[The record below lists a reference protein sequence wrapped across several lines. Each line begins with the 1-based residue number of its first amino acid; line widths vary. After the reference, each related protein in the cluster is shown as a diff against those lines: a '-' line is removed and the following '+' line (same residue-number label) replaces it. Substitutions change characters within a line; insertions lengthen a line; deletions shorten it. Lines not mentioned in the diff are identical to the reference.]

1 MEHGVIR
8 MKVIYLSKRRIFLIW
23 IVFGMVMFLG
33 VAARIKTPEMIA
45 VFSSPVEKKTI
56 VIDPG
61 HGGFDSGAVSPS
73 GTREDELNLKVALK
87 LKQYL
92 LEHNAEVILTRET
105 NESIVPRKSEDMRK
119 RIDIIRENNPDVVI
133 SIHMNKFPQS
143 QYFGGQTFYMTG
155 SEKGKKLAQSIQT
168 KLLENLIEGNTRQI
182 KAVSNMIILKA
193 GSAPAVIVECG
204 FLSNAKEESLLIT
217 NAYQDKIA
225 WSIFNGILDYFAN
238 EEAFYWD
245 GVQPPSQLS

>member
-1 MEHGVIR
+1 
-8 MKVIYLSKRRIFLIW
+8 
-23 IVFGMVMFLG
+23 
-33 VAARIKTPEMIA
+33 
-45 VFSSPVEKKTI
+45 
-56 VIDPG
+56 
-61 HGGFDSGAVSPS
+61 
-73 GTREDELNLKVALK
+73 
-87 LKQYL
+87 
-92 LEHNAEVILTRET
+92 
-105 NESIVPRKSEDMRK
+105 
-119 RIDIIRENNPDVVI
+119 
-133 SIHMNKFPQS
+133 
-143 QYFGGQTFYMTG
+143 MTG